1 MKTGD
6 FVKSKSYN
14 NKGIGRILAI
24 SEIAG
29 SITYTIFFESTN
41 DVLTLNEK
49 DIIKIKNP
57 FEKIKENNFDN
68 PLFFKIRV
76 LSEKI
81 ESLYYQDKVISACNF
96 SILPLPHQILTIN
109 KVLGNQL
116 LPRCLI
122 ADEVGLGKT
131 IEAALIYEELKF
143 RKLVKRILIVAP
155 SNLTRQW
162 QDELKTKFNEDFV
175 VFTKTSF
182 KSFQEIYGKDNV
194 WNSFDKV
201 IISLDFLKPKHLS
214 NNLSQKEWDNGKW
227 HNEFITNHCIH
238 SSWDMVIFD
247 EAHNLSK
254 SSVGRETARYKLG
267 KSLAEVTPI
276 LLLLTATPHQGDSV
290 KFQHLLKLIDSYKF
304 YSKDSLTPENV
315 SSVTIKN
322 NKRAAVDF
330 KGNRLFKNRIT
341 QLVTIQQVEGD
352 IEHQLYSKVT
362 EYVSKYYNLA
372 SRENNF
378 PEMFLLIIYQR
389 MVSSSTRT
397 IFKSMQKR
405 LNYLKSNNLS
415 ENNLS
420 NIEFDDLNNLNL
432 QEMYDEISNFDI
444 REVKIDSSKF
454 YSQTIIEEIKM
465 LEECVNLA
473 RVASHGRQD
482 YKIRKLLEIIDNVIY
497 EENDPNIKFII
508 FTEFIE
514 TQNYINEVL
523 ETIGYSTTLF
533 NGKMSLEE
541 KINSKMR
548 FKEECQ
554 FLITTDSGGEGI
566 NLQFCNIIIN
576 YDLPWNP
583 MKIEQRIGRIDR
595 IGQNKDVHV
604 FNFILKG
611 TVEERVHEIL
621 GSKLDLIAKEY
632 GDDKRNDVLMAI
644 SDEHN
649 FDKIY
654 MKTITNSFDKDEL
667 ESIGLA
673 IYNQAKDIINNQ
685 DFLIPFTETENSQE
699 IQTRMLGNEDFLV
712 KNLLFSYAKLNDVEI
727 KEYSRKSNVYYFED
741 KIDGYKLRNIVFDKK
756 LAIDNEQ
763 LEYININHP
772 LVKTIVEKYINDSPR
787 VYNIK
792 IYDNSEYING
802 FLFYYR
808 FEITNNEG
816 FIKHKLVP
824 IFLNNEG
831 IYDSKMSNLFDNVNK
846 YNISMCYGEVSDNF
860 ELLLPTVNKIRDEIM
875 EEFIIEEEIKLF
887 ERLNIEKDKFEIY
900 FNNKEKEI
908 NNIGIENIKNKKLN
922 DLRNLRKE
930 ELEKFTRKKNIV
942 PKYELFAIAKVE
954 FSVN

>member
-1 MKTGD
+1 MKIGD
-6 FVKSKSYN
+6 YIKSKSYN
-14 NKGIGRILAI
+14 NKGIGRILNITA
-24 SEIAG
+24 IAG
-29 SITYTIFFESTN
+29 STTYTIFFESTN
-41 DVLTLNEK
+41 EVLTLNEK

-57 FEKIKENNFDN
+57 FEKIKDNNFDN
-68 PLFFKIRV
+68 PLLFKTRV

-143 RKLVKRILIVAP
+143 RKVVERILIVAP

-162 QDELKTKFNEDFV
+162 QDEFKTKFNEDFV
-175 VFTKTSF
+175 VLNKTSF

-201 IISLDFLKPKHLS
+201 IVSLDFLKSKNLS
-214 NNLSQKEWDNGKW
+214 NNLSRKEWDNRQW
-227 HNEFITNHCIH
+227 HNEFITNRCIH

-254 SSVGRETARYKLG
+254 SSEGRETARYKLG

-322 NKRAAVDF
+322 NKRAAIDF

-341 QLVTIQQVEGD
+341 QLVTIQQVDGNVEQ
-352 IEHQLYSKVT
+352 QLYSKVT

-372 SRENNF
+372 CRENNF

-405 LNYLKSNNLS
+405 LNYLKSNNS
-415 ENNLS
+415 SNNNLS
-420 NIEFDDLNNLNL
+420 NVEYDDLNNLNL
-432 QEMYDEISNFDI
+432 QEIYDEISEFDVG
-444 REVKIDSSKF
+444 EVKIDSSKF
-454 YSQTIIEEIKM
+454 YSKNMIEEIKM

-482 YKIRKLLEIIDNVIY
+482 YKIRKLLEIIDTVIY

-523 ETIGYSTTLF
+523 ETMGYSTTLF
-533 NGKMSLEE
+533 NGKMSLED

-548 FKEECQ
+548 FKDECQ

-595 IGQNKDVHV
+595 IGQTKDVHV

-644 SDEHN
+644 SDEHD

-654 MKTITNSFDKDEL
+654 MKTITNSFDKEEL
-667 ESIGLA
+667 ESIGLS
-673 IYNQAKDIINNQ
+673 IYNQAKDIIKNQ

-699 IQTRMLGNEDFLV
+699 IQTHILGNEDILI
-712 KNLLFSYAKLNDVEI
+712 KNLLFSYAKLNNVVI

-756 LAIDNEQ
+756 LAIENEQ
-763 LEYININHP
+763 FEYININHP
-772 LVKTIVEKYINDSPR
+772 LVKTIVEKYINDTSR

-792 IYDNSEYING
+792 INDYSEDMNG

-824 IFLNNEG
+824 IFLNDEG
-831 IYDSKMSNLFDNVNK
+831 IYDSKMSNLFDNLHN
-846 YNISMCYGEVSDNF
+846 YNISMRYDEVSDNF
-860 ELLLPTVNKIRDEIM
+860 ELLLPTVNKISDEIM
-875 EEFIIEEEIKLF
+875 EEFIIGEEIKLF
-887 ERLNIEKDKFEIY
+887 ERLNVEKDKFEIY

-930 ELEKFTRKKNIV
+930 ELDKFARRKNIV

>member
-1 MKTGD
+1 MKIGD
-6 FVKSKSYN
+6 YVKSKSYID
-14 NKGIGRILAI
+14 KGIGRILAI
-24 SEIAG
+24 FEIAG

-68 PLFFKIRV
+68 PLLFKIRV

-81 ESLYYQDKVISACNF
+81 ESLYYQDKVISVCNF

-182 KSFQEIYGKDNV
+182 KSFQEIYGKNNV

-201 IISLDFLKPKHLS
+201 IISLDFLKSMHLD
-214 NNLSQKEWDNGKW
+214 NNLSQKEWDNRKW

-238 SSWDMVIFD
+238 SSWDMIIFD

-254 SSVGRETARYKLG
+254 SSEGRETARYKLG

-322 NKRAAVDF
+322 NKRAAIDF
-330 KGNRLFKNRIT
+330 KGNKLFKNRIT
-341 QLVTIQQVEGD
+341 QLVTIQQLEGD
-352 IEHQLYSKVT
+352 IEQQLYSKVT

-372 SRENNF
+372 CRENNF

-405 LNYLKSNNLS
+405 LNYLKSNNPS

-420 NIEFDDLNNLNL
+420 NVEFDDLNNLNL

-454 YSQTIIEEIKM
+454 YSKTIIEEIKM

-473 RVASHGRQD
+473 HVASHGRQD
-482 YKIRKLLEIIDNVIY
+482 YKIRKLLEIIDTVIY

-566 NLQFCNIIIN
+566 NLQFCNLIIN

-595 IGQNKDVHV
+595 IGQTKDVHV

-611 TVEERVHEIL
+611 TVEERVYEIL

-644 SDEHN
+644 SDEHD

-654 MKTITNSFDKDEL
+654 MKTITNGFDKEEL

-699 IQTRMLGNEDFLV
+699 IQTRMLGNEDLLV

-741 KIDGYKLRNIVFDKK
+741 NIDGYKLRNIVFDKK
-756 LAIDNEQ
+756 LAIENEQ
-763 LEYININHP
+763 YEYININHP

-792 IYDNSEYING
+792 IYDNSEDMNG

-831 IYDSKMSNLFDNVNK
+831 RYDSKMSNLFDNVNK
-846 YNISMCYGEVSDNF
+846 YNISMGYGEVFDNF
-860 ELLLPTVNKIRDEIM
+860 EFLLPNVNKIRDEIM

-887 ERLNIEKDKFEIY
+887 ERLNIEKDKFELY

-908 NNIGIENIKNKKLN
+908 NKIGIENIKNKKLN

-930 ELEKFTRKKNIV
+930 ELDKFTRRKNIV
-942 PKYELFAIAKVE
+942 PKYELFVIAKVE